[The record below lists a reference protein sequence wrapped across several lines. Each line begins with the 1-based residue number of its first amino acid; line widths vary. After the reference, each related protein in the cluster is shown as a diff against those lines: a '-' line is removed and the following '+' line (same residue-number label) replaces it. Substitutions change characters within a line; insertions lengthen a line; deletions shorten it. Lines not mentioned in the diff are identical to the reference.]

1 MKMLN
6 YKVVKEELVDRNG
19 NTVLVN
25 NPYKELNEIPSN
37 YIQETEKYE
46 YIVIKTTHR
55 KEIFNKLNID
65 QFDKIKYTCI
75 VLNYNYNGDKDDTY
89 FLFNTDSLIAID
101 AQIDL
106 QIEINRLDKSD
117 YE

>member
-1 MKMLN
+1 MLN
-6 YKVVKEELVDRNG
+6 YKIVKEELVDRNG
-19 NTVLVN
+19 NTVLVD

-46 YIVIKTTHR
+46 YVIIKTTHR

-75 VLNYNYNGDKDDTY
+75 VLNYSCNGDKY

-101 AQIDL
+101 VQIDL
-106 QIEINRLDKSD
+106 QIEINRLDMSD

>member
-1 MKMLN
+1 MKILN
-6 YKVVKEELVDRNG
+6 YKIVKEELVDRSG
-19 NTVLVN
+19 NTVLVD

-46 YIVIKTTHR
+46 YIVIKTTYR
-55 KEIFNKLNID
+55 REIFNKLRID

-75 VLNYNYNGDKDDTY
+75 VLNYSYDNKY

-101 AQIDL
+101 AQINL
-106 QIEINRLDKSD
+106 QIEINRLTD
-117 YE
+117 

>member
-1 MKMLN
+1 MLN

-19 NTVLVN
+19 NAVLVN

-46 YIVIKTTHR
+46 YVIIKTTHR
-55 KEIFNKLNID
+55 KDIFNKLNID
-65 QFDKIKYTCI
+65 IFDKIKYTCI
-75 VLNYNYNGDKDDTY
+75 VLNYSYNDNKY

>member
-1 MKMLN
+1 MLN
-6 YKVVKEELVDRNG
+6 YKIVKEELVDRNR
-19 NTVLVN
+19 NTVLVD

-46 YIVIKTTHR
+46 YVIIKTTHR
-55 KEIFNKLNID
+55 REIFDRLRIEK
-65 QFDKIKYTCI
+65 FDKIKYTCI
-75 VLNYNYNGDKDDTY
+75 VLNYSYNGDKDDTY

-106 QIEINRLDKSD
+106 HIESTYLDKSD

>member
-6 YKVVKEELVDRNG
+6 YKIIKEELVDRNG
-19 NTVLVN
+19 NTVRVKD
-25 NPYKELNEIPSN
+25 PYKELNDIPSN

-46 YIVIKTTHR
+46 YVVIKTTHR

>member
-1 MKMLN
+1 MLN

-19 NTVLVN
+19 NAVLVN

-46 YIVIKTTHR
+46 YVIIKTTHR
-55 KEIFNKLNID
+55 KDIFNKLNID
-65 QFDKIKYTCI
+65 IFDKIKYTCI
-75 VLNYNYNGDKDDTY
+75 VLNYSYNDNKY

-106 QIEINRLDKSD
+106 QIEINRLDKSY

>member
-6 YKVVKEELVDRNG
+6 YKIVKEELVDRSG
-19 NTVLVN
+19 NTILVD

-37 YIQETEKYE
+37 YIQETEKYK
-46 YIVIKTTHR
+46 YVVIKTTHR
-55 KEIFNKLNID
+55 REIFDRLNIEK
-65 QFDKIKYTCI
+65 FDKIKYTCI
-75 VLNYNYNGDKDDTY
+75 VLNYSYDNKY

-106 QIEINRLDKSD
+106 QIEINILDKSD

>member
-6 YKVVKEELVDRNG
+6 YKIVKEELIDRSG

-46 YIVIKTTHR
+46 YVIIKTTHR

-75 VLNYNYNGDKDDTY
+75 VLNYSYNGDKY
-89 FLFNTDSLIAID
+89 FLFNTASLIAID

-106 QIEINRLDKSD
+106 QIEINRLKETD

>member
-19 NTVLVN
+19 KTVLVD

-46 YIVIKTTHR
+46 YIVIKTTYR

-75 VLNYNYNGDKDDTY
+75 VLNYSYNEDKDDTY

>member
-1 MKMLN
+1 MLN

-19 NTVLVN
+19 NAVLVN

-46 YIVIKTTHR
+46 YVVIKTTYR

-65 QFDKIKYTCI
+65 IFDKIKYTCI
-75 VLNYNYNGDKDDTY
+75 VLNYSDNDNKY

-106 QIEINRLDKSD
+106 QIEINRLDKSY

>member
-1 MKMLN
+1 MKMSN
-6 YKVVKEELVDRNG
+6 YKIVKEELVDRNG
-19 NTVLVN
+19 NTVLVD

-46 YIVIKTTHR
+46 YIIIKTTYR

-75 VLNYNYNGDKDDTY
+75 VLNYSYNGDKY

>member
-1 MKMLN
+1 MKILN
-6 YKVVKEELVDRNG
+6 YKIVKEELVDRNR
-19 NTVLVN
+19 NTVLVD
-25 NPYKELNEIPSN
+25 NPCKELNEIPSN

-46 YIVIKTTHR
+46 YVIIKTTYR
-55 KEIFNKLNID
+55 KDIFNKLNID

-75 VLNYNYNGDKDDTY
+75 VLNYSYNNDKDDNY

-106 QIEINRLDKSD
+106 QIEINRLNKLD

>member
-46 YIVIKTTHR
+46 YVVIKTTRR

-75 VLNYNYNGDKDDTY
+75 VFNYSYNGDKY

>member
-6 YKVVKEELVDRNG
+6 YKIVKEELVDRNG
-19 NTVLVN
+19 NTVRVKD
-25 NPYKELNEIPSN
+25 PYKELSEIPSN

-46 YIVIKTTHR
+46 YVVIKTTYR

-75 VLNYNYNGDKDDTY
+75 VLNYSYNDNKY

>member
-1 MKMLN
+1 MLN
-6 YKVVKEELVDRNG
+6 YKIVKEELVDRNG
-19 NTVLVN
+19 NTVLVDN
-25 NPYKELNEIPSN
+25 LYKELNEIPSN

-46 YIVIKTTHR
+46 YIIVKTTQR
-55 KEIFNKLNID
+55 KEIFDRLHID

-75 VLNYNYNGDKDDTY
+75 VLNYSYNGDKY

>member
-1 MKMLN
+1 MKMIN
-6 YKVVKEELVDRNG
+6 YKIVKEELVDRNG
-19 NTVLVN
+19 NTVLVD

-46 YIVIKTTHR
+46 YVIIKTTHR
-55 KEIFNKLNID
+55 REIFDRLRIEK
-65 QFDKIKYTCI
+65 FDKIKYTCI
-75 VLNYNYNGDKDDTY
+75 VLNYSYNGDKY

-106 QIEINRLDKSD
+106 QIEINKLDESD

>member
-19 NTVLVN
+19 NTVLVD

-46 YIVIKTTHR
+46 YVVIKTTYR

-75 VLNYNYNGDKDDTY
+75 VLNYSYNGDKY

>member
-6 YKVVKEELVDRNG
+6 YKIVKEELVDRNR
-19 NTVLVN
+19 NTVLVD

-37 YIQETEKYE
+37 YIQETGNYE
-46 YIVIKTTHR
+46 YVVIKTTYRRDLFDLFHIE
-55 KEIFNKLNID
+55 K
-65 QFDKIKYTCI
+65 FDKIKYTCI

-89 FLFNTDSLIAID
+89 FLFNTNSLIAID
-101 AQIDL
+101 AQVDL
-106 QIEINRLDKSD
+106 QIEINRLKETD

>member
-19 NTVLVN
+19 NVVLVN
-25 NPYKELNEIPSN
+25 NPYKELSEIPSN

-46 YIVIKTTHR
+46 YVVIKTTYR

-75 VLNYNYNGDKDDTY
+75 VLNYSYNGDKY

>member
-1 MKMLN
+1 M
-6 YKVVKEELVDRNG
+6 
-19 NTVLVN
+19 
-25 NPYKELNEIPSN
+25 
-37 YIQETEKYE
+37 
-46 YIVIKTTHR
+46 
-55 KEIFNKLNID
+55 NID

>member
-19 NTVLVN
+19 NAVLVN

-46 YIVIKTTHR
+46 YVVIKTTYR

-75 VLNYNYNGDKDDTY
+75 VLNYSYNGDKY

>member
-19 NTVLVN
+19 NAVLVN

-46 YIVIKTTHR
+46 YVVIKTTYR

>member
-6 YKVVKEELVDRNG
+6 YKIIKEELVDRNG
-19 NTVLVN
+19 NTVRVKD
-25 NPYKELNEIPSN
+25 PYKELNEIPSN
-37 YIQETEKYE
+37 YIQESRNYE
-46 YIVIKTTHR
+46 YVIIKRTYR
-55 KEIFNKLNID
+55 RDIFDRLHIEK
-65 QFDKIKYTCI
+65 FDKIKYTCI
-75 VLNYNYNGDKDDTY
+75 VLNYNYGDDKY

>member
-1 MKMLN
+1 MLN
-6 YKVVKEELVDRNG
+6 YKIVKEELVDRNG
-19 NTVLVN
+19 NTVLVDN
-25 NPYKELNEIPSN
+25 LYKELNEIPSN

-46 YIVIKTTHR
+46 YIIVKTTQR
-55 KEIFNKLNID
+55 KEIFDRLHID

-75 VLNYNYNGDKDDTY
+75 VLNYSYNGDKY

-106 QIEINRLDKSD
+106 KIEINRLDKSD

>member
-46 YIVIKTTHR
+46 YVVVKTTHR
-55 KEIFNKLNID
+55 REIFNKLNID
-65 QFDKIKYTCI
+65 QFDKIKYTFI
-75 VLNYNYNGDKDDTY
+75 VLNYSYNGDKY
-89 FLFNTDSLIAID
+89 FLFNTDSLITID

-106 QIEINRLDKSD
+106 KIEINRLDKSD